1 MHDAERREALYQ
13 QARRELLQQVERD
26 GIATLSEPERRTAVG
41 RHVRSL
47 CARWPELDGQLSR
60 RLMAEALDAGTA
72 DGEDRRRDA
81 APSSGQANVTTL
93 RRDDRQWVR

>member
-1 MHDAERREALYQ
+1 MHEAERREALYQ
-13 QARRELLQQVERD
+13 EARRELLQQVERD
-26 GIATLSEPERRTAVG
+26 GIEALSEHERRTRIG

-47 CARWPELDGQLSR
+47 CARWPELDGQMSR
-60 RLMAEALDAGTA
+60 RLLAEALDAEVAEGDDA
-72 DGEDRRRDA
+72 RLDG